1 MYELAISLKKSKPF
15 PQSKYRRI
23 GGIWKPVITVCDA
36 LEPAIL
42 FFFNRHFAAP
52 E

>member
-15 PQSKYRRI
+15 PESKHRRI
-23 GGIWKPVITVCDA
+23 EDIWKMVIPVREVP
-36 LEPAIL
+36 EPAIL